1 MTAGARERAAAQ
13 ALAFD
18 RIGADYDL
26 AFPHKDGQVE
36 AVEWL
41 LPRLPSGA
49 RVLDAGCGTGVPTAR
64 RLAAAGCRVSGIDI
78 SPVMIDLARGN
89 VPDADFQVGDIL
101 DVEID
106 PGFFDAATAFFSL
119 LMLRRPDIG
128 PALGVLHEALAPD
141 GYLLLGMVE
150 ADLDDT
156 PVPFIGHTVRVSG
169 YPMDT
174 LADLVT
180 DAGFAVCERTS
191 ARYEPATDGAP
202 PEVQQFLYC
211 RRDRA

>member
-1 MTAGARERAAAQ
+1 MTAEAAERAAAQ
-13 ALAFD
+13 ARAFD
-18 RIGADYDL
+18 GIGADYDR
-26 AFPHKDGQVE
+26 AFPHKEGQEE

-49 RVLDAGCGTGVPTAR
+49 RVLDVGCGTGVPTAR

-78 SPVMIDLARGN
+78 SPVMIDLARAN
-89 VPDADFQVGDIL
+89 VPDAEFQVGDIL

-119 LMLRRPDIG
+119 LMLRRADIG

-141 GYLLLGMVE
+141 GHLLLGMVE

-156 PVPFIGHTVRVSG
+156 PVPFIGHTIRVSG
-169 YPMDT
+169 YLMDD
-174 LADLVT
+174 LAALVT
-180 DAGFAVCERTS
+180 RAGFVVCERAS
-191 ARYEPATDGAP
+191 ATYAPAADGAP

-211 RRDRA
+211 RRDRT